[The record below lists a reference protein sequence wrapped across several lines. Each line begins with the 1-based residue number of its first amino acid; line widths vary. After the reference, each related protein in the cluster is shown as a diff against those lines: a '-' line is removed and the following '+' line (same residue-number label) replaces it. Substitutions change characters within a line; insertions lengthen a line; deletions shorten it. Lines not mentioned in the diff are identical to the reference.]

1 MDAKTLRGRSQ
12 KEGIPQAI
20 MEKDYVLSIVLK
32 YLSEWNLKDKVVF
45 KGGTAIKK
53 IYFAEARFS
62 EDLDFSVISVG
73 REEIENELKTI
84 FENKKI
90 LETDFKLLLKE
101 KTSSGLRFALKFT
114 SVLNYPQTI
123 RFDFSFRENLEKKQE
138 ERQVIDYYNIGEAK
152 LKVLSIEEILAEKIH
167 ALFTRTVARDL
178 YDVWFLIQKGVK
190 INRQLTD
197 KKFSYYKEK
206 IEVSELEK
214 KINQFESRW
223 EQDLG
228 QFLRDVPKIEDIQ
241 AQVIQRLKQ
250 NFSK

>member
-12 KEGIPQAI
+12 KEGIQQAI

-32 YLSEWNLKDKVVF
+32 HLSGWNLKDKVVF

-62 EDLDFSVISVG
+62 EDLDFSAINVEP
-73 REEIENELKTI
+73 EEIENELKTI

-90 LETDFKLLLKE
+90 LDTDFKLLLKE

-138 ERQVIDYYNIGEAK
+138 ERQVIDYYGIGEAK

-178 YDVWFLIQKGVK
+178 YDVWFLMQKGVK

-197 KKFSYYKEK
+197 KKFSYYNEK
-206 IEVSELEK
+206 IEVTELEK
-214 KINQFESRW
+214 KISRFEPKW
-223 EQDLG
+223 GKDLS
-228 QFLRDVPKIEDIQ
+228 QFLKDVPKIKDIQ
-241 AQVIQRLKQ
+241 TQVIQTVKQ